1 MKHNIM
7 IAKGVLVLALLPAC
21 GSDNPVETP
30 PISGSD
36 WPDPGKKESV
46 MYYVQRAYTERNSSR
61 YIQILDEGFT
71 NFLSDGDVNNGLPQ
85 QWDRQQE
92 VGITDNLFSKKQV
105 PDPNNSGHFLPLVKS
120 IEMDVQYENGVTWTE
135 VNPSSAPTETWYQ
148 TTVFYF
154 FQITVLPEGAT
165 EDLTYYP
172 DINSKA
178 QFTVRNAG
186 TDSKP
191 VWKLVEFHDLGSG
204 TLARMLAASTE
215 QSTWGKVK
223 SLYR

>member
-1 MKHNIM
+1 MKHYLA
-7 IAKGVLVLALLPAC
+7 IAAGILVLALLPAC
-21 GSDNPVETP
+21 GSDDGTGPIEDP
-30 PISGSD
+30 PPP
-36 WPDPGKKESV
+36 WPDPSAKENV
-46 MYYVQRAYTERNSSR
+46 LYYVQRAYSERNSPR
-61 YIQILDEGFT
+61 YLQILDDGFT
-71 NFLSDGDVNNGLPQ
+71 NFLSDADVNNGLPA

-92 VGITDNLFSKKQV
+92 VEITDNLFSKTMV
-105 PDPNNSGHFLPLVKS
+105 PDGNNPGHFLLLVKS
-120 IEMDVQYENGVTWTE
+120 IDMDVQYENGVTWSE
-135 VNPSSAPTETWYQ
+135 VNPSSAPTETWYT

-172 DINSKA
+172 DNNSKA

-191 VWKLVEFHDLGSG
+191 AWKLVEFRDLGSG
-204 TLARMLAASTE
+204 TRATLLAAST
-215 QSTWGKVK
+215 QQTTWGKVK